1 MKNTEKLKFKT
12 PLMSYSRR
20 LEIGQERNIEM
31 KIRSGIFFPIQ
42 YTKKW
47 NVQIKRLNNMKHRRG
62 EALLIFQFYSKEKME
77 TMGERKHWK

>member
-1 MKNTEKLKFKT
+1 MKNTEIKSKT

-42 YTKKW
+42 
-47 NVQIKRLNNMKHRRG
+47 
-62 EALLIFQFYSKEKME
+62 
-77 TMGERKHWK
+77 